1 MPNEKSIIAKTT
13 TLMIKGELI
22 MTLEEIDIEMTK
34 FQEWLDTMKKDLE
47 IMDARIKAAKAKYP
61 AIKPK
66 IEDTIPQEDNPDA
79 SKKV

>member
-1 MPNEKSIIAKTT
+1 
-13 TLMIKGELI
+13 
-22 MTLEEIDIEMTK
+22 
-34 FQEWLDTMKKDLE
+34 MKKDLE

>member
-22 MTLEEIDIEMTK
+22 MTLEEIDIEMAK
-34 FQEWLDTMKKDLE
+34 FQEWLDAMKKDLE

-61 AIKPK
+61 TIKSK
-66 IEDTIPQEDNPDA
+66 IEDTIPQEDSSDA
-79 SKKV
+79 SEEV

>member
-1 MPNEKSIIAKTT
+1 MPNEKNIIAKTT

-34 FQEWLDTMKKDLE
+34 FQEWLDAMKKDLE

-61 AIKPK
+61 EINPK

-79 SKKV
+79 SKEV

>member
-22 MTLEEIDIEMTK
+22 MTLEEIDIEMAK

-61 AIKPK
+61 
-66 IEDTIPQEDNPDA
+66 TIPQEDNPDA
-79 SKKV
+79 SKEV

>member
-22 MTLEEIDIEMTK
+22 MTLEEIDIEMAK
-34 FQEWLDTMKKDLE
+34 FQEWLDAMKKDLE
-47 IMDARIKAAKAKYP
+47 IMDARIKTAKAKYP
-61 AIKPK
+61 ESKPK
-66 IEDTIPQEDNPDA
+66 IEDTILQEDNPDA